1 MTAQA
6 ARRRQNSIP
15 TERSSMDRF
24 DRIYRLYTLFASGRE
39 ARSAQSLQAD
49 LGCSRATL
57 MRAIAELRDLFGA
70 PLLWDATARG
80 YRFDGEAPRR
90 QLPGL
95 WFSADELQAL
105 LVAQS
110 LLAGLSEGLMPE
122 RIDALRGR
130 VTALLAQGGVSPQQA
145 AKALRVLPLAGRAVD
160 PLVFRQVVSATLG
173 AHRLAIHYR
182 ARSTGDVSERV
193 VSPQRL
199 VRYRDNWYLD
209 AWCHTR
215 DALRS
220 FAVDAIESAQERT
233 DEPAQAV
240 SDAALD
246 AHFGAAYGIFSG
258 AAEHRAVLRFAAG
271 RARWIAAERWHP
283 AQYGRWL
290 DDGRYELTVPFGDPR
305 ELILDVLRYGAD
317 VEVLEP
323 PELRVTVAGQLR
335 AAAAQ
340 YGQETPG

>member
-1 MTAQA
+1 
-6 ARRRQNSIP
+6 
-15 TERSSMDRF
+15 MDRF
-24 DRIYRLYTLFASGRE
+24 DRIYRLYSLFANGRE

-49 LGCSRATL
+49 LRCSRATL

-70 PLLWDATARG
+70 PLVWDATARG

-105 LVAQS
+105 LLAQS
-110 LLAGLSEGLMPE
+110 LLAGLSEGLMPQ

-130 VTALLAQGGVSPQQA
+130 VAALLAQGGVNPQRA
-145 AKALRVLPLAGRAVD
+145 SEALRVLPLAGRVLD
-160 PLVFRQVVSATLG
+160 PLVFRQVVAATLE
-173 AHRLAIHYR
+173 
-182 ARSTGDVSERV
+182 ARCLDIRYHGRTRGEASERT

-209 AWCHTR
+209 AWCHLR
-215 DALRS
+215 GALRS
-220 FAVDAIESAQERT
+220 FAVDAIDSARLLA
-233 DEPAQAV
+233 DEPARAV
-240 SDAALD
+240 PAVELD
-246 AHFGAAYGIFSG
+246 AHFGAAYGIFAG
-258 AAEHRAVLRFAAG
+258 PAAQHAVLRFVAD

-283 AQYGRWL
+283 AQFGHWL

-305 ELILDVLRYGAD
+305 ELILDILRYGAD

-323 PELRVTVAGQLR
+323 AALRAEVAQRLR
-335 AAAAQ
+335 AAAAH
-340 YGQETPG
+340 YEADRPT

>member
-1 MTAQA
+1 
-6 ARRRQNSIP
+6 
-15 TERSSMDRF
+15 MDRF
-24 DRIYRLYTLFASGRE
+24 DRIYRLYSLFANGRE

-49 LGCSRATL
+49 LRCSRATL

-70 PLLWDATARG
+70 PLIWDAAARG

-105 LVAQS
+105 LLAQS

-145 AKALRVLPLAGRAVD
+145 AKALRVLPLAGRTVD

-173 AHRLAIHYR
+173 AHRLAFHYR

-199 VRYRDNWYLD
+199 VPH
-209 AWCHTR
+209 A
-215 DALRS
+215 
-220 FAVDAIESAQERT
+220 
-233 DEPAQAV
+233 
-240 SDAALD
+240 
-246 AHFGAAYGIFSG
+246 
-258 AAEHRAVLRFAAG
+258 
-271 RARWIAAERWHP
+271 
-283 AQYGRWL
+283 
-290 DDGRYELTVPFGDPR
+290 
-305 ELILDVLRYGAD
+305 
-317 VEVLEP
+317 
-323 PELRVTVAGQLR
+323 
-335 AAAAQ
+335 
-340 YGQETPG
+340 